1 MIVLYA
7 EDDIEDVDTFCDMMV
22 SIDPTVKCLN
32 TQNGAETI
40 EFLEN
45 TTVLPDIIFLD
56 INMPTM
62 DGRSCLRTI
71 RKDDRFKS
79 IPIIIYTTS
88 GNPKDRELC
97 LQLGANDYVQKPNTI
112 RETKEEL
119 SRFIRP
125 ESVAH

>member
-7 EDDIEDVDTFCDMMV
+7 EDDIEDVDTFCDMML
-22 SIDPTVKCLN
+22 SIDPSVKCLN
-32 TQNGAETI
+32 TQNGVETI

-45 TTVLPDIIFLD
+45 ATVLPDIIFLD

-62 DGRSCLRTI
+62 DGKSCLRNI
-71 RKDDRFKS
+71 RRDERFKA

-97 LQLGANDYVQKPNTI
+97 LQLGANEYVQKPNTI
-112 RETKEEL
+112 QETKDKL

-125 ESVAH
+125 EAVQY